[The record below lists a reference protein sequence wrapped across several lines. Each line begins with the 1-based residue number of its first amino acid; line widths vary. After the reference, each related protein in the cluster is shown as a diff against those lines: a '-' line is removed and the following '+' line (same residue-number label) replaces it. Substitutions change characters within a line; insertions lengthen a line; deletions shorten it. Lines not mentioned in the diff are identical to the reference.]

1 MLIHEF
7 FLSFSKSFAL
17 LPMVV
22 VEFVYLKGILR
33 FLEMARLGCFG
44 LTNANNIIMYDSIS
58 IQV

>member
-1 MLIHEF
+1 
-7 FLSFSKSFAL
+7 
-17 LPMVV
+17 MVV

-44 LTNANNIIMYDSIS
+44 LTNANSIIMYDSIS